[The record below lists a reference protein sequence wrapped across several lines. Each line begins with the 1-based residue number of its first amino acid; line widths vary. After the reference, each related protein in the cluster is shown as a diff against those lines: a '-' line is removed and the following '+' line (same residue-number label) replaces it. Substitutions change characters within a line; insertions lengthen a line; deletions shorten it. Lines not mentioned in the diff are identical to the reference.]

1 MKHLIYSC
9 ALLAACAFTTNVNAA
24 NRTWNGSTDT
34 DYDTPANWSGTD
46 VPDADDGGILTGGGT
61 GVTLL
66 SGGSTNTA
74 NAFNV
79 RNGHIFNIDNDGGV
93 FNVTNN
99 LNLGR
104 GVEADGSVINQLAG
118 TVNLGGLD
126 MSGNVTG
133 GTSTYT
139 ISGGA
144 LNIGSADTLDVG
156 GDGLTGNVGGGS
168 DVATFAIVGDTAT
181 VSLTNDLVA
190 RASSVFSFA
199 LGATGI
205 DDIDTTGNI
214 SIASGSTLNVDGAS
228 YTGGEGTITLFTYAT
243 STDATEFTEN
253 VTNFAG
259 LAADVVYGATSIDL
273 VLTSTVGPG
282 DLAILLF
289 YADDPEI
296 NPGESTTLN
305 WTVQNE
311 TTLTLDQTI
320 GDVFGTTSIVVSPS
334 TTTTYTL
341 TAGDGGANPDV
352 MDTVTVTVLPQI
364 TSFTADDT
372 LVGSGDTV
380 TLDWTVTNA
389 PILTLN
395 PGAIDVSGLLT
406 YDVMPTVDTTYE
418 LVASNGSSPDVN
430 ATVDV
435 VVAPEIISFTADDIQ
450 VGTGDSVTLSWDVE
464 NETIL
469 TINPGA
475 IVVTGNSSVV
485 VNPTTSTTYTL
496 TAGDGTTDVD
506 ATVDVQVGPV
516 INSFTASVYY
526 VQSGDPVD
534 IDWSVEN
541 LGSGSPSLTLTTDN
555 GVDAPVVDDVIGDT
569 PPNQIN
575 PTENATYTLTAG
587 DGVNAD
593 AISSFEVVIVPAN
606 PVIPSGGRVI
616 SVNFHVGNDASS
628 ATPAQADHELT
639 TGETAGYIPLDG
651 SVWNNINVG
660 DGAAHNTA
668 GPIFA
673 STALIDDLGAP
684 SVATLAP
691 SVDSTWFVGYAASAA
706 SAAEELNLPGN
717 DDDLFNSYLA
727 LNGPNGDG
735 TPLDAAVLNISG
747 LGSDYTS
754 GGYTLIVYSDSDR
767 RGGSNVRQS
776 LFTLTPD
783 GGSAIEAFVEDD
795 DAAPG
800 INIFDNTYVFSDYVD
815 DGADYSNFVIF
826 EGLTAA
832 SFSLEISSADGGR
845 GAISGFQIIGNTGLP
860 AEPLVLNIGTNG
872 ANLDLDW
879 NSLAGMSY
887 NLRGN
892 ATLGTD
898 PSTWGIVSGQG
909 DIVATP
915 PTNTLSITRPVD
927 DNFFYIIEEFET
939 P

>member
-1 MKHLIYSC
+1 MKHLISSC
-9 ALLAACAFTTNVNAA
+9 ALLLTACAFTINVHAA
-24 NRTWNGSTDT
+24 NRTWDGSTDNDFST
-34 DYDTPANWSGTD
+34 ASNWNIFPEGIHSAVMEG
-46 VPDADDGGILTGGGT
+46 DAGDSLT
-61 GVTLL
+61 VL
-66 SGGSTNTA
+66 SGGNSHSM
-74 NAFNV
+74 NAINV
-79 RNGHIFNIDNDGGV
+79 RGGHTFTIDNATGTLTGTGN
-93 FNVTNN
+93 F
-99 LNLGR
+99 NLGR
-104 GVEADGSVINQLAG
+104 GVEADGSAVNQLDGA
-118 TVNLGGLD
+118 VVLGGLD

-133 GTSTYT
+133 GDSIYT
-139 ISGGA
+139 LSGGS
-144 LNIGSADTLDVG
+144 LTIGSFDTLDVG
-156 GDGLTGNVGGGS
+156 GDGLTGNFGGGS
-168 DVATFAIVGDTAT
+168 DVSTFAIVGDTAT
-181 VSLTNDLVA
+181 VTVTNNVLA
-190 RASSVFSFA
+190 RASSVFSFT
-199 LGATGI
+199 LGATAI
-205 DDIDTTGNI
+205 DAIDTTGNM
-214 SIASGSTLNVDGAS
+214 SIASGATLNVDGAS
-228 YTGGEGTITLFTYAT
+228 YTGGEGTIPLFTYAT
-243 STDATEFTEN
+243 RTDATEFTE
-253 VTNFAG
+253 TIENFAG

-311 TTLTLDQTI
+311 TTLTLDQSI

-341 TAGDGGANPDV
+341 TAGDGVNPDV

-364 TSFTADDT
+364 NTFTADDT

-395 PGAIDVSGLLT
+395 PGAIDVSGVLT
-406 YDVMPTVDTTYE
+406 YDVNPTADTTYE
-418 LVASNGSSPDVN
+418 LVASNGGPTVS

-593 AISSFEVVIVPAN
+593 AISSFEVVIIPAN

-660 DGAAHNTA
+660 PGAANDE
-668 GPIFA
+668 GEIFA
-673 STALIDDLGAP
+673 STALIDDLGSP

-691 SVDSTWFVGYAASAA
+691 STALSAWFVGYAASAA

-892 ATLGTD
+892 ATLDTD

-927 DNFFYIIEEFET
+927 DNFFYIIEEFPTVE
-939 P
+939 